1 MPSQKPRLN
10 LTLDDEVL
18 ETITRLA
25 RLLGKSKAG
34 MVNEL
39 LVDMMPALVDM
50 ANAIEDVQNKKNALP
65 HLARMSAMA
74 NQGTANINS
83 DMANLLNQIDWV
95 SDK

>member
-65 HLARMSAMA
+65 YLARMTAMA
-74 NQGTANINS
+74 NQQVGVMNS
-83 DMANLLNQIDWV
+83 EMSDLMSQIGKDE
-95 SDK
+95 K

>member
-50 ANAIEDVQNKKNALP
+50 ANA
-65 HLARMSAMA
+65 
-74 NQGTANINS
+74 
-83 DMANLLNQIDWV
+83 NLLICH
-95 SDK
+95 SSHSS